1 MQHVLLV
8 AYAILMASKD
18 PKMCKQGT
26 AGNRMHVSL
35 TIPQKLQITSRL
47 ESGKNQKRGYGFIH
61 QTVNY
66 LQYEQ
71 KHQLLSFMTPTQQ
84 KVISKSNTV

>member
-1 MQHVLLV
+1 
-8 AYAILMASKD
+8 MASKD

-35 TIPQKLQITSRL
+35 TIPQKLEITSKL
-47 ESGKNQKRGYGFIH
+47 ESGKYQTYTGFIH
-61 QTVNY
+61 WIINY

-71 KHQLLSFMTPTQQ
+71 KHQLLLFMPLTQQ
-84 KVISKSNTV
+84 KDISKSNTV